1 MFDFNNFNS
10 VNFDSLRL
18 VFLEHGFDDTQFYL
32 FLITFLITFLI
43 VFFGKNF
50 NRFSEN
56 NFLQT
61 QPLKKIPLNKFY
73 IIFSSIILAI
83 AIMMTGK
90 ISSFIY
96 FNF

>member
-1 MFDFNNFNS
+1 MFLKDLTLLSHISFLLLYVDFNNFNS

-61 QPLKKIPLNKFY
+61 QPHCFY
-73 IIFSSIILAI
+73 
-83 AIMMTGK
+83 K
-90 ISSFIY
+90 
-96 FNF
+96 